1 MWKSR
6 ICLLLMFSVGCDVTE
21 MIMPNSQPLPQ
32 DVGALNPGDVEAFL
46 EGPKLQKIILRPEL
60 ETDLLTFLKTA
71 KRTTIDGNVSSR
83 TRIVVV
89 CGSDQVASYD
99 LERERKLLWG
109 DGRQYD
115 MSMEPELYDRLNMLA
130 AEIDEP
136 DSE

>member
-6 ICLLLMFSVGCDVTE
+6 ICLLLMCSVGCDVTE
-21 MIMPNSQPLPQ
+21 MMMPNSQPLPQ
-32 DVGALNPGDVEAFL
+32 DVGSLNPGDVEAFL
-46 EGPKLQKIILRPEL
+46 EGRKLQRIILRPEL

-136 DSE
+136 DSQ

>member
-21 MIMPNSQPLPQ
+21 MMMPNSQPLPQ

-130 AEIDEP
+130 AKIDEP
-136 DSE
+136 DSQ

>member
-1 MWKSR
+1 
-6 ICLLLMFSVGCDVTE
+6 MFSVGCDVTE

>member
-32 DVGALNPGDVEAFL
+32 DVGALNPGDVDAFL
-46 EGPKLQKIILRPEL
+46 EGPKLQRIILRPEL

-71 KRTTIDGNVSSR
+71 KRTTIDGKVSSR

>member
-46 EGPKLQKIILRPEL
+46 EGPKLQRIILRPEL

-71 KRTTIDGNVSSR
+71 KRTTIDGKVSSR

>member
-21 MIMPNSQPLPQ
+21 MMMPNSQPLPQ

-46 EGPKLQKIILRPEL
+46 EGPKLQRIILRPEL

-71 KRTTIDGNVSSR
+71 KRTTIDGKVSSR

>member
-46 EGPKLQKIILRPEL
+46 EGPKLQRIILRPEL